1 MRGLK
6 ELLDDPFFD
15 LLETGAEE
23 ARRSMRLLAGFLES
37 KSQDLSAFASSKRD
51 SDRIAADIDARLA
64 RTIKASLR
72 KEDIQA
78 LSRGLRRITES
89 VERLAERFH
98 LVKDQAGG
106 LEFTRL
112 APLLERAANGLVN
125 IVSQLRGA
133 GDITQTKHT
142 HAQIQAASEEVEEL
156 TEAWLQDCYRRESD
170 PVRIVAAKDL
180 LERVQGLLQRCCECA
195 ELVDEI
201 VLTYC

>member
-1 MRGLK
+1 MRDLK
-6 ELLDDPFFD
+6 QLLDDPFFD
-15 LLETGAEE
+15 LLETGVEE
-23 ARRSMRLLAGFLES
+23 ARRSMRLVAGFLES
-37 KSQDLSAFASSKRD
+37 KSQDLSAFSSSKRD
-51 SDRIAADIDARLA
+51 SERIAAEIDARLA

-78 LSRGLRRITES
+78 LSRGLRRIPES
-89 VERLAERFH
+89 VERLAERFL

-112 APLLERAANGLVN
+112 APLMDRAANGLVN
-125 IVSQLRGA
+125 IVSQLRGD

-142 HAQIQAASEEVEEL
+142 HAQVQAASEEVEEL
-156 TEAWLQDCYRRESD
+156 TEALLQDCYRRESD
-170 PVRIVAAKDL
+170 PVRVVAAKDL

>member
-1 MRGLK
+1 MRNLK
-6 ELLDDPFFD
+6 QLLDDPFFD

-37 KSQDLSAFASSKRD
+37 KTQDLSAFSSSKRD
-51 SDRIAADIDARLA
+51 SDRIAAEIDTKLA

-78 LSRGLRRITES
+78 LSHGLRRIPES
-89 VERLAERFH
+89 VERLAERFDMA
-98 LVKDQAGG
+98 KDQAGG

-112 APLLERAANGLVN
+112 APLMDRAANGLVT
-125 IVSQLRGA
+125 IVSQLRSDD
-133 GDITQTKHT
+133 DIARTKHT
-142 HAQIQAASEEVEEL
+142 HAQVQAASEEVEEL
-156 TEAWLQDCYRRESD
+156 TEALLQDCYRRESN
-170 PVRIVAAKDL
+170 PVRIVAATDL
-180 LERVQGLLQRCCECA
+180 LERVQGILQRSCECA